1 MHIVIVNVLTAMPP
15 VMSRRVENI
24 TELERADHIK
34 WKRLLGYDHHSIVE
48 RVDVEHGVVHV
59 IEYGSDKGGSFCC
72 KGVVKRSKID
82 GVESMHR
89 YMYDEC
95 DEPDVVIQRA
105 EEKLNKRN
113 QCDDDNQVL
122 ESANMFQRITTWCM
136 RNWKWYSRKISSK
149 FRELIA
155 KYAEVNEHGER
166 EYNPFTNNC
175 EHFATWCK
183 TGTKHCSQ
191 VHSFKVRVGTSTA
204 ETASGGLAAAIG
216 RCLTECASV
225 AAKNETSLLNE
236 ATNFVTCGGP
246 TCVLKR
252 ARDALISGGI
262 RVGYNRMNI
271 LCGVAITVTVVVV
284 TELCLFRY
292 NYLNAQ
298 KNYKDAIQQIETDE
312 KKQKLY
318 YKYMIQQATTDEM
331 KQKLQNEAAI
341 QQAKTDEKK
350 QLRKEHRNNE
360 IKEAA
365 CKAVAAAA
373 LASLCAVGGSFIQ
386 VLGTAIGA
394 AFGGIVGHM
403 LGRWVGGWL
412 LR

>member
-1 MHIVIVNVLTAMPP
+1 
-15 VMSRRVENI
+15 
-24 TELERADHIK
+24 
-34 WKRLLGYDHHSIVE
+34 
-48 RVDVEHGVVHV
+48 
-59 IEYGSDKGGSFCC
+59 
-72 KGVVKRSKID
+72 
-82 GVESMHR
+82 
-89 YMYDEC
+89 MYDEC

-312 KKQKLY
+312 KKQ
-318 YKYMIQQATTDEM
+318 
-331 KQKLQNEAAI
+331 
-341 QQAKTDEKK
+341 
-350 QLRKEHRNNE
+350 LRKEHRNNE